1 MSKEAPHTVAIAV
14 LFLLL
19 GGVLLLTVAPF
30 EIGTIR
36 LAGGFAAGLGL
47 RVADVLGKPAP
58 DPGGVVTFVVP
69 IGYFWAAALAVP
81 VAAGTVTVAAL
92 ARREAHQR
100 SADAGVDATVPA
112 PE

>member
-1 MSKEAPHTVAIAV
+1 VSTEAPHNVAIAV

-36 LAGGFAAGLGL
+36 LAGVSLLWWYA
-47 RVADVLGKPAP
+47 
-58 DPGGVVTFVVP
+58 VV
-69 IGYFWAAALAVP
+69 AVP
-81 VAAGTVTVAAL
+81 VAAAAITI
-92 ARREAHQR
+92 AAMGRRAVRLSASDIAH
-100 SADAGVDATVPA
+100 AA

>member
-36 LAGGFAAGLGL
+36 LAGVSLL
-47 RVADVLGKPAP
+47 WWY
-58 DPGGVVTFVVP
+58 GV
-69 IGYFWAAALAVP
+69 LAVP

>member
-1 MSKEAPHTVAIAV
+1 MRGSPGAIAIFLDVSKEAPLNVAIAV

-36 LAGGFAAGLGL
+36 LAGVSLL
-47 RVADVLGKPAP
+47 WWY
-58 DPGGVVTFVVP
+58 GV
-69 IGYFWAAALAVP
+69 LAVP

-92 ARREAHQR
+92 ARRDAQPR
-100 SADAGVDATVPA
+100 SADPGVDVAEPA

>member
-1 MSKEAPHTVAIAV
+1 VDGCYISHVSKEAPHTVAIAV

-36 LAGGFAAGLGL
+36 LAGVSLL
-47 RVADVLGKPAP
+47 WWY
-58 DPGGVVTFVVP
+58 GV
-69 IGYFWAAALAVP
+69 LAVP

-92 ARREAHQR
+92 ARREARQR
-100 SADAGVDATVPA
+100 SADARVDATVPA
-112 PE
+112 SE

>member
-36 LAGGFAAGLGL
+36 LAGVSLL
-47 RVADVLGKPAP
+47 WWY
-58 DPGGVVTFVVP
+58 GV
-69 IGYFWAAALAVP
+69 LAVP

-92 ARREAHQR
+92 ARREARRR
-100 SADAGVDATVPA
+100 SAGAVVDATVPA
-112 PE
+112 SE

>member
-1 MSKEAPHTVAIAV
+1 VSTEAPHNVAIAV

-36 LAGGFAAGLGL
+36 LAGVSLLWWYA
-47 RVADVLGKPAP
+47 
-58 DPGGVVTFVVP
+58 VV
-69 IGYFWAAALAVP
+69 AVP
-81 VAAGTVTVAAL
+81 VAGGIVTVVAL
-92 ARREAHQR
+92 ARREAPPR
-100 SADAGVDATVPA
+100 AADPAVDASPA

>member
-36 LAGGFAAGLGL
+36 LAGVSLL
-47 RVADVLGKPAP
+47 WWY
-58 DPGGVVTFVVP
+58 GV
-69 IGYFWAAALAVP
+69 LAVP

-92 ARREAHQR
+92 ARREARRR

-112 PE
+112 SE

>member
-1 MSKEAPHTVAIAV
+1 VSKEAPHTVAIAV

-36 LAGGFAAGLGL
+36 L
-47 RVADVLGKPAP
+47 
-58 DPGGVVTFVVP
+58 GGVSLLWWYGV
-69 IGYFWAAALAVP
+69 LAVP

-92 ARREAHQR
+92 ARRAAHQR
-100 SADAGVDATVPA
+100 SAAAGVDATVPA
-112 PE
+112 SE

>member
-36 LAGGFAAGLGL
+36 LAGVSLL
-47 RVADVLGKPAP
+47 WWY
-58 DPGGVVTFVVP
+58 GV
-69 IGYFWAAALAVP
+69 LAVP

-92 ARREAHQR
+92 ARREAHRR
-100 SADAGVDATVPA
+100 SAHAGVDGTVPA
-112 PE
+112 SE

>member
-1 MSKEAPHTVAIAV
+1 MSTEAPHNVAIAV

-36 LAGGFAAGLGL
+36 LAGVSLLWWYAVVAVPIAAG
-47 RVADVLGKPAP
+47 A
-58 DPGGVVTFVVP
+58 
-69 IGYFWAAALAVP
+69 I
-81 VAAGTVTVAAL
+81 TVAAL
-92 ARREAHQR
+92 ARRAVR
-100 SADAGVDATVPA
+100 LPITDVVTAA